1 MNKLTKGAL
10 SMVLVGSITFSVTN
24 ALLADHSGMLST
36 QGNAFTN
43 SGHHKTANGSNQA
56 VKTVK
61 DQTPTT
67 DVKNL
72 QTTLTDNNSAP
83 QAVSKN
89 ENMSN
94 QDINVNEKNTTT
106 IRAASTTAN
115 TTATATNTAPATGIV
130 PVTNPAPAVKT
141 AVTTSTTANSNS
153 TANGASS
160 TKSAAAATP
169 TPSTAPT
176 TTTTAPT
183 TTTTATTNHGQQV
196 SQAAKEKAANRKK

>member
-1 MNKLTKGAL
+1 
-10 SMVLVGSITFSVTN
+10 MVLVGSITFSVTN

-56 VKTVK
+56 DKKVK

-67 DVKNL
+67 DVKNV
-72 QTTLTDNNSAP
+72 QTTLTDNTSAP
-83 QAVSKN
+83 QVVSKN
-89 ENMSN
+89 NNKNE
-94 QDINVNEKNTTT
+94 QDIDISQKNTTK
-106 IRAASTTAN
+106 ISAPSTTAN
-115 TTATATNTAPATGIV
+115 TTAPVTNRAPATITAPATIIA
-130 PVTNPAPAVKT
+130 PITNTALAVKT

-160 TKSAAAATP
+160 TKSAAAAVP
-169 TPSTAPT
+169 TPS
-176 TTTTAPT
+176 TAPT